1 MAEPTV
7 RQERF
12 VILITEPTEHPSLD
26 ILRSVGEVRLGD
38 RSRRYREEALGQA
51 LRDCHAVLI
60 TSRDR
65 ITRAHIEGAPRLK
78 VISKYGAPPE
88 KVDMEA
94 AAERGVRVLWTPLS
108 NPESVAEHVV
118 LLILAIQRRLCEVA
132 AGLRAGEWRDRVQLG
147 AELAGRTVGLVGFGN
162 VGSRVAAKLQGFD
175 VRILACDPFVDGSRA
190 AALGVDLVDLD
201 TLLATSDVVSLHAMV
216 TPESHHMIGEAQ
228 LRAMMPTAILI
239 NTARGALVQ
248 EDVLVRA
255 LEEGWIA
262 GAGIDVF
269 EEEPVPATNPLLRL
283 DCVVATPHVAAHT
296 REAMDRELTWAAE
309 DVKRVLLGE
318 PPIHC

>member
-7 RQERF
+7 SKLRF
-12 VILITEPTEHPSLD
+12 VTLITEPIEHPSLD
-26 ILRSVGEVRLGD
+26 ILRSVGDVRLGD
-38 RSRRYREEALGQA
+38 PSRRYTEEALGEA
-51 LRDCHAVLI
+51 LRDCDAVLI

-78 VISKYGAPPE
+78 VIGKYGARPE

-94 AAERGVRVLWTPLS
+94 AAERGVHVLWTPQS

-118 LLILAIQRRLCEVA
+118 LLILAIQRRLREVA
-132 AGLRAGEWRDRVQLG
+132 AGLRAGQWRDRVQLG
-147 AELAGRTVGLVGFGN
+147 TELAGRTVGLVGFGN
-162 VGSRVAAKLQGFD
+162 VGTRVAAKLSGFD
-175 VRILACDPFVDGSRA
+175 VRIIACDPFVDGSRA
-190 AALGVDLVDLD
+190 AALGVDLVELS

-216 TPESHHMIGEAQ
+216 TPESNHMIGEAQ
-228 LRAMMPTAILI
+228 LRAMKPTAILI
-239 NTARGALVQ
+239 NTARGALIQ
-248 EDVLVRA
+248 EDALVRA

-269 EEEPVPATNPLLRL
+269 EEEPVAATNPLLRL

-318 PPIHC
+318 SPIHC